1 MERRRGMTLLEVLVA
16 LMIAAI
22 VVGGVAVSVRG
33 GFTSRLAKTTG
44 KLMGTIRYAFDRA
57 VMTGKPWQLVVD
69 MDGGSFWLEEL
80 EENKSCEAR
89 IKEMDG
95 LERGEAGLA
104 EADAAAEALEKGT
117 KKEDMIVRT
126 VKLSDGV
133 KIDAVLAQHHKEPLT
148 DGQARILFFPEGI
161 SEKAFIWVSVGE
173 TVHTVE
179 IRALQGRGVLHREE
193 LSARDLEKR

>member
-1 MERRRGMTLLEVLVA
+1 MERGRGMTLLEVLIA
-16 LMIAAI
+16 LMIASI
-22 VVGGVAVSVRG
+22 VVGGVVVSVRG

-44 KLMGTIRYAFDRA
+44 KLMGTIRYAFDRS

-89 IKEMDG
+89 LKEIEG
-95 LERGEAGLA
+95 LEQGRAGLA
-104 EADAAAEALEKGT
+104 EADATAEALAKGT

-126 VKLSDGV
+126 AKLPDGV
-133 KIDAVLAQHHKEPLT
+133 KIDAVMAQHHREPLT
-148 DGQARILFFPEGI
+148 GGQARILFFPEGI
-161 SEKAFIWVSVGE
+161 SEKAFIWVSLGE

-179 IRALQGRGVLHREE
+179 IRALQGRGVIHREE
-193 LSARDLEKR
+193 LSARDLGER